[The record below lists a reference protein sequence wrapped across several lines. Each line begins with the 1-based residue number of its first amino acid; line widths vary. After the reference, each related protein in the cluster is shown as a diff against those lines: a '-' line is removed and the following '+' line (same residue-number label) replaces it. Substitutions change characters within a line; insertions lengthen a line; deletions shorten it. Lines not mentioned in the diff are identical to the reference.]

1 MPKVLDRPTIA
12 VTGENEEAKEDSKQI
27 KFSGEDMKNVVE
39 FKDTDS
45 ARGADAEIEAFKKDN
60 IVNSSICDGLIMKDM
75 SSTIKMSCVGRR
87 VKIGR
92 NVQIINSVIM
102 SKVTIGDD
110 VKIVNSLVCSGSKI
124 GNGQIV
130 KDGKLGFKTQLH
142 DLKED
147 IKAETPMQR
156 RPSLLKME

>member
-1 MPKVLDRPTIA
+1 
-12 VTGENEEAKEDSKQI
+12 
-27 KFSGEDMKNVVE
+27 
-39 FKDTDS
+39 
-45 ARGADAEIEAFKKDN
+45 
-60 IVNSSICDGLIMKDM
+60 
-75 SSTIKMSCVGRR
+75 
-87 VKIGR
+87 
-92 NVQIINSVIM
+92 M

-147 IKAETPMQR
+147 VKAETPMQR